1 MEYVNSHGRDIRWHG
16 RGSNEAAHYC
26 VNCELEVFNILFV
39 REVEKKHVVHCLDCA
54 RKISETLEEFVI
66 LEEYRMKELMEI
78 YDNFTLHP
86 ANTALT

>member
-1 MEYVNSHGRDIRWHG
+1 
-16 RGSNEAAHYC
+16 
-26 VNCELEVFNILFV
+26 
-39 REVEKKHVVHCLDCA
+39 VEKKHVVHCLDCA